1 VAEPDKWL
9 KPSGRLMKS
18 EAKRITREPD
28 NTRES
33 LGGSRSTEL
42 LRNVAAQPPLI
53 LYSTSTW
60 LAFII
65 GQKYFHGEHHVWCT
79 PYFDPSAVP
88 SVEYTVPPSSS
99 PAEIYRGLRS
109 DITRK
114 ERHSKKIKANKAG
127 ILRGAQEKL
136 AEGTINEEDAKEIAA
151 IVAAAEV
158 PDFAPLIF
166 VIPYHLV
173 KDWLSTVPVSQR
185 AHPLSVEFVI
195 KKLPRICFDVLKVDG
210 D

>member
-1 VAEPDKWL
+1 
-9 KPSGRLMKS
+9 MKS
-18 EAKRITREPD
+18 ETERITEKAD
-28 NTRES
+28 NTNTRES
-33 LGGSRSTEL
+33 LGGSRS
-42 LRNVAAQPPLI
+42 AQLPRKIATRAPLI

-65 GQKYFHGEHHVWCT
+65 GQKYFRGEHHVWCT

-114 ERHSKKIKANKAG
+114 ERPSDRIKANKAG
-127 ILRGAQEKL
+127 ILRGAQQKL
-136 AEGTINEEDAKEIAA
+136 AEGIITKEHAAEIAA
-151 IVAAAEV
+151 IVASAEV
-158 PDFAPLIF
+158 SDFAPLIF
-166 VIPYHLV
+166 VIPYDLV
-173 KDWLSTVPVSQR
+173 KDWLSKVPVTQR

-195 KKLPRICFDVLKVDG
+195 KKLPRFCFDVLKVDG